1 MCSSIFGCE
10 KQILSSPLA
19 DRKRINYYRGCN
31 IEVDIDLN
39 IVVNKKDSGLSFSS
53 YNDYYQRINDILDC
67 IYKNAQSNLRKIKYD
82 SISTISRGYDA
93 VATSVLAKQH
103 GCNRVITFN
112 KPKQYA
118 NDCGEDIA
126 KLIGY
131 DNIYLCDANRYRT
144 QTELIEAE
152 CISSGDVGSSII
164 FAAYKDLFK
173 NSMVMMGIRGDS
185 LWERIH
191 ANVNNLQDFTAGN
204 TLQQTDHIFVETCLD
219 ANAVCIPLPMIG
231 SDRWTDIAQISN
243 SVEMEN
249 YSIRPNY
256 DRPIPRR
263 IAEDFGVPRNW
274 FGLEKAGAGISY
286 HFDTF
291 NRIIAKMSP
300 TSAASLKKYRKEF
313 NCSKHILIR
322 QQFKFFRQEIPVYT
336 NYLLSKVHLNYRIK
350 KRSSFVSSPL
360 SSLLINWSIKM
371 MRTKYN

>member
-1 MCSSIFGCE
+1 MFGNE
-10 KQILSSPLA
+10 KQIFSSPLA
-19 DRKRINYYRGCN
+19 DRKRINYYRCSN

-39 IVVNKKDSGLSFSS
+39 IAVYKKDSGLSFSS
-53 YNDYYQRINDILDC
+53 YKDYYKKISDILDR

-112 KPKQYA
+112 TPKQYA

-185 LWERIH
+185 LWERNH

-243 SVEMEN
+243 SIEMEN

-300 TSAASLKKYRKEF
+300 TSAANLKKYRKEF

-322 QQFKFFRQEIPVYT
+322 QQFKFFRQEIPVYA
-336 NYLLSKVHLNYRIK
+336 NYLLSKLHINFRFK
-350 KRSSFVSSPL
+350 KRPSFVSSPL